1 MTALFGQ
8 QIRGAPR
15 IKMDQQQLLTIVAIL
30 ALVAIAILRMIR
42 AKARAK
48 VVREKLDEGAKI
60 VDVRTPGEFS
70 GGHYPGAVSIPLDK
84 LSQRTKKLG
93 SKDSSILVY
102 CATGSRSRV
111 AVSRLRAAGF
121 KDVVNAGALS
131 RLPR

>member
-1 MTALFGQ
+1 
-8 QIRGAPR
+8 
-15 IKMDQQQLLTIVAIL
+15 MDQQQLLTIVAIL
-30 ALVAIAILRMIR
+30 ALVAIVILRMIR

-60 VDVRTPGEFS
+60 VDVRTSGEFG
-70 GGHYPGAVSIPLDK
+70 GGHYPGAVNIPLDK
-84 LSQRTKKLG
+84 LSQRMKKLG